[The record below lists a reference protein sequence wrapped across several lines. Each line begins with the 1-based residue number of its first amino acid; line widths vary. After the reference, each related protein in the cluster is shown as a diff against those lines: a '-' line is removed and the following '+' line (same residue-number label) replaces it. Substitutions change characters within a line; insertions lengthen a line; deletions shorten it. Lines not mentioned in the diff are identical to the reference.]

1 MPTIY
6 IDNVPYE
13 VGENLNLLDACL
25 SLGFDIPYFCWHP
38 AMGSVGACR
47 QCAVKVFRDEHDTK
61 GRVVMS
67 CMTPA
72 VDGTRLSIDDEDVRQ
87 FRKGIIEL
95 LMANHPHDC
104 PVCDEGGEC
113 HLQDMTVLTGHV
125 YRRYRFAKRTHHNQ
139 CLGPLINHEM
149 NRCIQCYRC
158 VRFYRDVAGGRDFN
172 VFGAHDHVYFGR
184 QEDGVL
190 ENEFSGNLV
199 EVCPTGVFTDKTL
212 KRHYTRP
219 WDLMSGPSVCVHC
232 GVGCNTFASE
242 RYKELR
248 RIRNRYNGQVNGY
261 FLCDRGRYGY
271 EFVNGANRIR
281 GSRMRRNEELEPV
294 GPDEAVA
301 RLRALTVTGRA
312 IGIGSPRASLESNFA
327 LRALVGAERFY
338 SGMSEQDDALTGLA
352 LDMLRQGPARSPSLR
367 DLESIDA
374 ALILGEDLTNSAPM
388 MALALRQ
395 WLRRRPTQEQERL
408 GIPLWNAAALGE
420 IKSERGL
427 LYVAT
432 PYGTK
437 LDGDA
442 LEVFRGGPDEVAR
455 LAMAVAELVA
465 GRDGAHVARTDRE
478 LAARIAAGLKGA
490 KRPAIISG
498 TLQGSAEV
506 MKAAANLAWALS
518 EEGADAQLSFAAAE
532 CNSVGARLL
541 GGGPLRDALAA
552 VESGSVDTV
561 VILENDLYRR
571 APRAWVDALLGHC
584 PHVVVLDHLENETS
598 AHAELVLAA
607 GTFAESDGTYVNNE
621 GRAQRFYQVF
631 VPVGDIRE
639 SWRWLSQAA
648 ERADTLDAV
657 VEAMTAAAPGLAGV
671 RDVAPGADFRVAG
684 MRVARAPHRYSG
696 RTAMHAHY
704 TVHEPKPPEDRD
716 SALSFSMEGYQGPVP
731 PALAPSY
738 WAPGWNSPQAIT
750 KFQQEIGGALR
761 GGDPGVRL
769 IEPKAGGKW
778 VYYAAAAESKAS
790 KKKGVLTGTPV
801 QHIFGS
807 DELSVHST
815 GLAELAPG
823 AYVALHPDD
832 AAVLGLA
839 EGAMA
844 SVTAGDTRLEAPVR
858 LRADMAR
865 GVAGVPVGLP
875 GMPFA
880 ALPGPVTVGKG
891 EAAS

>member
-1 MPTIY
+1 MATIY

-72 VDGTRLSIDDEDVRQ
+72 TDGTRLSIDDEDVRQ
-87 FRKGIIEL
+87 FRRGIIEL
-95 LMANHPHDC
+95 LMVNHPHDC

-113 HLQDMTVLTGHV
+113 HLQDMTLLLGQI
-125 YRRYRFAKRTHHNQ
+125 YRRYRFSKRTYRNQ
-139 CLGPLINHEM
+139 CLGPLVNHEM

-172 VFGAHDHVYFGR
+172 VFGAHDNVYFGR
-184 QEDGVL
+184 QEEGVL
-190 ENEFSGNLV
+190 ESEFSGNLV

-219 WDLMSGPSVCVHC
+219 WDLMTAPSVCVHC
-232 GVGCNTFASE
+232 GVGCNTFPGE

-271 EFVNGANRIR
+271 EFVNHPKRIR
-281 GSRMRRNEELEPV
+281 GSRIRRNEELEPLS
-294 GPDEAVA
+294 PDAAVA
-301 RLRALTVTGRA
+301 RLRALTSGGRA

-338 SGMSEQDDALTGLA
+338 AGMSAQDYALTGLA
-352 LDMLRQGPARSPSLR
+352 LDMLRQGPARSASLR

-395 WLRRRPTQEQERL
+395 WLRRRPTHEQERL

-420 IKSERGL
+420 IKSERGV
-427 LYVAT
+427 LYVAS

-437 LDGDA
+437 LDGEA
-442 LEVFRGGPDEVAR
+442 LEAFRGSPEEVAR
-455 LAMAVAELVA
+455 LGMAVAELVA
-465 GRDGAHVARTDRE
+465 GRDGTHAARVDGE
-478 LAARIAAGLKGA
+478 LAARMAAGLKGA

-506 MKAAANLAWALS
+506 LKAAANVAWALR
-518 EEGADAQLSFAAAE
+518 EAGADAQLALAAAE

-541 GGGPLRDALAA
+541 GGGTLEDAMAA
-552 VESGSVDTV
+552 VESGKVDTV

-571 APRAWVDALLGHC
+571 APRGWVDALLGRVR
-584 PHVVVLDHLENETS
+584 HVVVLDHIESETS
-598 AHAELVLAA
+598 ARAELVLPA
-607 GTFAESDGTYVNNE
+607 GTFAESDGTYVNYE

-639 SWRWLSQAA
+639 SWRWLRQAA
-648 ERADTLDAV
+648 EERDGLDAV
-657 VEAMTAAAPGLAGV
+657 VEAMTESAPELAGV
-671 RDVAPGADFRVAG
+671 RDVAPGADYRVAG

-704 TVHEPKPPEDRD
+704 TVHEPKPPEDVD
-716 SALSFSMEGYQGPVP
+716 SPLSFSMEGYQGEVA
-731 PALAPSY
+731 PAVAPSY
-738 WAPGWNSPQAIT
+738 WAPGWNSPQAVT
-750 KFQQEIGGALR
+750 KFQQEVGGELR

-778 VYYAAAAESKAS
+778 VYYLAAESKAS
-790 KKKGVLTGTPV
+790 KKKGTLTGTPMA
-801 QHIFGS
+801 HIFGT
-807 DELSVHST
+807 DELSVLSA
-815 GLAELAPG
+815 GVAQLVPG

-832 AAVLGLA
+832 AAALGLA
-839 EGAMA
+839 EGAAA
-844 SVTAGDTRLEAPVR
+844 SVTVEGVAFQAPVR

-865 GVAGVPVGLP
+865 GVAGVPAGLP
-875 GMPFA
+875 EFPYA
-880 ALPGPVTVGKG
+880 ALPGPVTVAKG
-891 EAAS
+891 EAAQ